1 MKAQVEEAFNHLGSS
16 ELYKEQFVKY
26 FLDKG
31 MGRKSIDE
39 LWINAYKV
47 NVISIGVKPIVSD
60 EKPLEILGHVTVFK
74 LVGREDE

>member
-1 MKAQVEEAFNHLGSS
+1 VKAQVEEAFNPLGSN
-16 ELYKEQFVKY
+16 ELYKEQFIKY

-31 MGRKSIDE
+31 MRRKNINE
-39 LWINAYKV
+39 LWMNAYKM
-47 NVISIGVKPIVSD
+47 NIISIGVKPIVSD